1 MNNTR
6 LFHLHF
12 FFYFL
17 GSKIHIYSNVT
28 RYVCVPRWI
37 IFRAKLNRFVA
48 LAQQPTKFDR
58 AERESTGRKISKIFI
73 LR

>member
-1 MNNTR
+1 MYI
-6 LFHLHF
+6 F
-12 FFYFL
+12 
-17 GSKIHIYSNVT
+17 K
-28 RYVCVPRWI
+28 RYTLRVPRWI

>member
-6 LFHLHF
+6 VFHLHF
-12 FFYFL
+12 LFFGIKNMYIF
-17 GSKIHIYSNVT
+17 K
-28 RYVCVPRWI
+28 RYTLRVPRWI